1 MEINEQISIS
11 ETSVTVEILQSAL
24 KHGIT
29 VTDILFALDHT
40 VYDET
45 ITVDPNQTLIVGFD
59 ASANPIEVIF
69 HVLSD
74 EKIVVFYAMRCRKKY
89 MAKTF
94 ER

>member
-1 MEINEQISIS
+1 METIDRISIS
-11 ETSVTVEILQSAL
+11 ENDVAVEILHSAL

-29 VTDILFALDHT
+29 AADIIFALDHT

-45 ITVDPNQTLIVGFD
+45 IMIDPNQTLIVGFD

-74 EKIVVFYAMRCRKKY
+74 EKIVVFHAMRCRKKY
-89 MAKTF
+89 VAKAF